1 VGHDLASCTM
11 QIQSVRYPHPDG
23 ARNFVLVD
31 TPGFNDTFISD
42 FQILRIIAEWLQT
55 TYKRKVFLSGLL
67 YFHRISDNAMGGTAL
82 RDVTIFRQL
91 CGDANSKNVVFVT
104 TMWDEVLEDV
114 SLQRENEL
122 LNHFWAMTK
131 LGSITCR
138 FHNTEE
144 SAWEIIN
151 AISISPPEE
160 RRPLLIQQEVV
171 DEHKPLHKTLAGKTA
186 LGSITG
192 TFSIVKRFFGQ
203 SNRDSTGRKD
213 DRDESFS
220 PPRRHRLSRSPS
232 TSSIS
237 LHSSNSSSVTFD
249 GSLMMILERQWVTA
263 KQISEQVKAHGDPAA
278 VEELKEEYRR
288 ILAQLQEVLKEMEK
302 LKTPSTERIMLF
314 LSTNHR
320 L

>member
-1 VGHDLASCTM
+1 MGPTGAGMTSVSINTVSLPSFGGEVFDVGHDLASCTM

-31 TPGFNDTFISD
+31 TPGFDNTFISD

-114 SLQRENEL
+114 GLQRENEL

-249 GSLMMILERQWVTA
+249 GGGVERRVQED
-263 KQISEQVKAHGDPAA
+263 SCPAA
-278 VEELKEEYRR
+278 GS
-288 ILAQLQEVLKEMEK
+288 I
-302 LKTPSTERIMLF
+302 ERDGEIEDTIHGANYAVPF
-314 LSTNHR
+314 HEP
-320 L
+320 